1 MIDGDELI
9 YGPGSECNA
18 VNITNVDLPL
28 DDTSA
33 TTIMQLISRIVAAAR
48 PEQPVGPLPA
58 VVLQE
63 VRWTGCTFRNCEE

>member
-33 TTIMQLISRIVAAAR
+33 TTIMQLISRIVAAAPR
-48 PEQPVGPLPA
+48 ISYGGSDL
-58 VVLQE
+58 
-63 VRWTGCTFRNCEE
+63 